1 MKYHWVSAVLIL
13 AAYLLFLS
21 GISLIG
27 RSSVGALLVIAAGAC
42 EFRFWWRFFHR
53 PAVLRRGSWFA
64 HDPSGTFENRC
75 RPHYDPF
82 QPLVTVRFAA
92 LKIALCAG

>member
-27 RSSVGALLVIAAGAC
+27 RSSVGALLIIAAGAC

-53 PAVLRRGSWFA
+53 PRGIA
-64 HDPSGTFENRC
+64 TRQLVRA
-75 RPHYDPF
+75 RP
-82 QPLVTVRFAA
+82 VGN
-92 LKIALCAG
+92 I